1 MTSST
6 EATNV
11 HEFTCTGPIDINV
24 LMHSGDI
31 TVTAVDQPVAVVAV
45 SPQDDSA
52 ASHDAVALTLVS
64 FENNRLRIETPPTPG
79 SGWLTFRR
87 GRIRV
92 DLSVPIDS
100 SLTTRLGS
108 ADLRTD
114 GRLGTVNAHTGSG
127 DVVVA
132 ETSGDLSAE
141 SGSGDVRCGR
151 IGGLMRVHTASG
163 DVTVTEVAGESVLD
177 AASGDIALHTALGSV
192 RAKTASGDIRVG
204 ALHGRDARIDSASGD
219 VTVGVPAGTSVWLDL
234 ASLSGSTRNELTP
247 TGEPEG
253 GPALNVRVHT
263 MSGDIRV
270 HRA

>member
-1 MTSST
+1 MMTST
-6 EATNV
+6 EAGV
-11 HEFTCTGPIDINV
+11 HEFACTGPIDAHV
-24 LMHSGDI
+24 HVHSGDV

-45 SPQDDSA
+45 SPEDDSA
-52 ASHDAVALTLVS
+52 ASHEAVAQTIVS
-64 FENNRLRIETPPTPG
+64 FENNRLRVETPPTPG
-79 SGWLTFRR
+79 GGWLSFRR
-87 GRIRV
+87 ARV
-92 DLSVPIDS
+92 RVSLSLPVDS
-100 SLTTRLGS
+100 TLTTRLGS

-127 DVVVA
+127 DVFVA

-151 IGGLMRVHTASG
+151 IGGLLRAHTASG
-163 DVTVTEVAGESVLD
+163 DITANEVVGESVVD
-177 AASGDIALHTALGSV
+177 AASGDVALLTARGSL
-192 RAKTASGDIRVG
+192 RAKTASGDIRIG
-204 ALHGRDARIDSASGD
+204 ALYGHDARIDAASGD

-234 ASLSGSTRNELTP
+234 ASLSGSTRNDLTP

-253 GPALNVRVHT
+253 GPALSLRVHT